1 MNYTLS
7 EIHKAVEAIQKYLPQ
22 YKIVVFNGS
31 MGAGKTTLIS
41 SLCKELGSTDDIS
54 SPTFSI
60 VNEYNSSIGTLFH
73 FDFYRINS
81 IEEAFDFGLE
91 EYLYSDDYCFLEWA
105 EKVEQLLPEKLMII
119 DISIIDENTR
129 SLQISF
135 Q

>member
-7 EIHKAVEAIQKYLPQ
+7 EIHKAVEAIKEHLPQ

-41 SLCKELGSTDDIS
+41 TLCKSLGSTDDIS

-60 VNEYNSSIGTLFH
+60 VNEYNSTIGTLFH
-73 FDFYRINS
+73 FDFYRIKS

-91 EYLYSDDYCFLEWA
+91 EYLYSDHYCFLEWA
-105 EKVEQLLPEKLMII
+105 EKVEQLLPEKLMIV
-119 DISIIDENTR
+119 DISTIDENTR

-135 Q
+135 R